1 MKKNIFAALLVALF
15 MSSCTGDFLDKSP
28 SDQVTTKEA
37 ITTLSDVKNAVNGL
51 YSLMAS
57 VYYYDLSMFLYGDI
71 KGDCMQPTSW
81 SGGRQGYSFYFFDHT
96 ASVPNNGGLW
106 GRPYYIVRNAFNVI
120 KAIDDGKVNAT
131 QAELANYRGEA
142 LATIALCYF
151 DLTRLY
157 GYPYAKDNGASPGV
171 PLLDHA
177 IGYGETS
184 TRSSV
189 AECYEYIINKLK
201 EAIPLLSNSRNDG
214 HLNSYAARAL
224 LARTYLYCGKNKEA
238 FGTADMLINDLK
250 STGLYYLVDNA
261 HYADMYAWGNK
272 FGAEALFQVSNT
284 ATSNPGRDGL
294 SFMLHWWG
302 YAAVVLTDD
311 FAQKLKSDPADVRNQ
326 LVATYQDGG
335 DHQYYNLLLKYPG
348 EKGYDSPSFDNNYT
362 VIRLSEVYLIA
373 AEAGLKAGGELRQ
386 PALDYLNDIV
396 RRANPDASV
405 SDAEF
410 TLDRVLDER
419 AKELVGEGHRYFDL
433 LRNGK
438 KIVRRGGKHLPNA
451 PEEIDWNY
459 YKCVLPISRDEFTF
473 NPDMEQNEG
482 YTKE

>member
-142 LATIALCYF
+142 LAAIALCYF

-224 LARTYLYCGKNKEA
+224 LARTYLYCGMNQEA

-294 SFMLHWWG
+294 SYMLHW
-302 YAAVVLTDD
+302 
-311 FAQKLKSDPADVRNQ
+311 
-326 LVATYQDGG
+326 
-335 DHQYYNLLLKYPG
+335 
-348 EKGYDSPSFDNNYT
+348 
-362 VIRLSEVYLIA
+362 
-373 AEAGLKAGGELRQ
+373 
-386 PALDYLNDIV
+386 
-396 RRANPDASV
+396 
-405 SDAEF
+405 
-410 TLDRVLDER
+410 
-419 AKELVGEGHRYFDL
+419 
-433 LRNGK
+433 
-438 KIVRRGGKHLPNA
+438 
-451 PEEIDWNY
+451 
-459 YKCVLPISRDEFTF
+459 
-473 NPDMEQNEG
+473 
-482 YTKE
+482 

>member
-142 LATIALCYF
+142 LAAIALCYF

-184 TRSSV
+184 
-189 AECYEYIINKLK
+189 
-201 EAIPLLSNSRNDG
+201 
-214 HLNSYAARAL
+214 
-224 LARTYLYCGKNKEA
+224 
-238 FGTADMLINDLK
+238 
-250 STGLYYLVDNA
+250 
-261 HYADMYAWGNK
+261 
-272 FGAEALFQVSNT
+272 Q
-284 ATSNPGRDGL
+284 
-294 SFMLHWWG
+294 
-302 YAAVVLTDD
+302 
-311 FAQKLKSDPADVRNQ
+311 Q
-326 LVATYQDGG
+326 
-335 DHQYYNLLLKYPG
+335 
-348 EKGYDSPSFDNNYT
+348 
-362 VIRLSEVYLIA
+362 
-373 AEAGLKAGGELRQ
+373 
-386 PALDYLNDIV
+386 
-396 RRANPDASV
+396 
-405 SDAEF
+405 
-410 TLDRVLDER
+410 
-419 AKELVGEGHRYFDL
+419 
-433 LRNGK
+433 
-438 KIVRRGGKHLPNA
+438 RG
-451 PEEIDWNY
+451 
-459 YKCVLPISRDEFTF
+459 
-473 NPDMEQNEG
+473 
-482 YTKE
+482 